1 MLSVLKLGGSVLRDE
16 DAFARAARWL
26 RARLDAQES
35 ERLVVIV
42 SAEHGAT
49 DALVGSASAICANP
63 DPVALDLLWSTGEIR
78 SVARLV
84 LHLQA
89 AGVRASGLNVHQT
102 GLVAGA
108 GGHPG
113 RASLRPLYL
122 LAALGRCR
130 LVVVPGFLA
139 TAPGGAI
146 RSLGRGGSDLTAVI
160 IAAGLRADRCEL
172 VKDVPGYHTSDP
184 NRDRGAI
191 PIADLSYDAALA
203 MADAGCDLVQRA
215 ALECAREH
223 RLSLIVRGFDA
234 AGTTVTI
241 EGGRSWNSLLAP
253 FTLPNHQNRAPAR

>member
-1 MLSVLKLGGSVLRDE
+1 MLTVIKLGGSVLRDE
-16 DAFARAARWL
+16 DGFAHAARWL
-26 RARLDAQES
+26 RARLDADAS
-35 ERLVVIV
+35 ERLAVIV

-49 DALVGSASAICANP
+49 DALLRSAAGICDDP
-63 DPVALDLLWSTGEIR
+63 DPAALDLLWSTGEIR

-89 AGVRASGLNVHQT
+89 AGVRAAGLNVHQT
-102 GLVAGA
+102 GLVAGPGA
-108 GGHPG
+108 DPGG
-113 RASLRPLYL
+113 ASLRPLYL

-139 TAPGGAI
+139 SAPGGAI

-191 PIADLSYDAALA
+191 PIPDLSYDATLA

-215 ALECAREH
+215 ALACAREH

-241 EGGRSWNSLLAP
+241 EGGRSWNSRPAP
-253 FTLPNHQNRAPAR
+253 FTPPSRLTRAPAR

>member
-1 MLSVLKLGGSVLRDE
+1 MLTVIKLGGSVLRDE
-16 DAFARAARWL
+16 DGFAHAARWL
-26 RARLDAQES
+26 RARLDADAS
-35 ERLVVIV
+35 ERLAVIV

-49 DALVGSASAICANP
+49 DALLRSAA
-63 DPVALDLLWSTGEIR
+63 
-78 SVARLV
+78 
-84 LHLQA
+84 
-89 AGVRASGLNVHQT
+89 GLNVHQT
-102 GLVAGA
+102 GLVAGPGA
-108 GGHPG
+108 DPGG
-113 RASLRPLYL
+113 ASLRPLYL

-139 TAPGGAI
+139 SAPGGAI

-191 PIADLSYDAALA
+191 PIPDLSYDAALA

-215 ALECAREH
+215 ALACAREH

-234 AGTTVTI
+234 AGTTVTT
-241 EGGRSWNSLLAP
+241 EGGRSWNSRPAP
-253 FTLPNHQNRAPAR
+253 FTPPSRLTRAPAR